1 MDSPNL
7 LQASPPAGLNV
18 DHCCST
24 VDYLLWFLLRRHE
37 YPNRKDNG
45 GLIKT
50 LFLIV
55 AAAWDCGTGLSP
67 SLSKRTVPVL
77 PKGDETGST
86 DAAFLR
92 VHRTGP
98 DVILASEFTVT
109 FPTFLRGVNG
119 WSQLVFAPKG
129 SPSMEKCLHGRPRGV
144 RRQGVRCEKAELKKK
159 VITWSLHR
167 REWKTIRRDRLF
179 DLINSISSDLHL
191 MRQQVYAHDLW
202 ILVQIMEIRNRC
214 PRWARNIRIITY
226 WTFFF
231 AAPFH
236 VNSGSR

>member
-109 FPTFLRGVNG
+109 FPTFPAGSTVGHNLCLPQGVLHPWRN
-119 WSQLVFAPKG
+119 V
-129 SPSMEKCLHGRPRGV
+129 SMVGRVEFVGRASGV
-144 RRQGVRCEKAELKKK
+144 RRR
-159 VITWSLHR
+159 S
-167 REWKTIRRDRLF
+167 
-179 DLINSISSDLHL
+179 
-191 MRQQVYAHDLW
+191 
-202 ILVQIMEIRNRC
+202 
-214 PRWARNIRIITY
+214 
-226 WTFFF
+226 
-231 AAPFH
+231 
-236 VNSGSR
+236 